1 MKTSRFKT
9 NAKCSGCVDK
19 IAAALDS
26 VVKRNQWN
34 LDLSTPEK
42 ILEITSDMS
51 DADIIKIIENAG
63 FKAEIIN

>member
-19 IAAALDS
+19 IAAALNS
-26 VVKRNQWN
+26 VIKRDQWN

-51 DADIIKIIENAG
+51 DADIIKIIQNAG